1 MRALDARAIA
11 ELEIPGP
18 RLMENAGAGAARL
31 ISREFAPIRGKRV
44 LILCG
49 KGNNGGDGFVVA
61 RRLKAQ
67 GARVQV
73 LLIGRRTDVKGDAAL
88 ALERWRGRIEE
99 IAAEPRLR
107 TLGPALAMA
116 DVIVDA
122 QLGPGLAGNDYGH
135 VEAAREAV
143 MGTDRWVGW

>member
-1 MRALDARAIA
+1 MLPVFTAAEMRALDARAIA
-11 ELEIPGP
+11 ELGIPGP

-73 LLIGRRTDVKGDAAL
+73 LLIGRGSDVTG
-88 ALERWRGRIEE
+88 E
-99 IAAEPRLR
+99 
-107 TLGPALAMA
+107 GPAC
-116 DVIVDA
+116 VNEC
-122 QLGPGLAGNDYGH
+122 PGRA
-135 VEAAREAV
+135 EAPTHR
-143 MGTDRWVGW
+143 R